1 MTLPIVKRYF
11 IAFDQHKWTGLA
23 ACLLVMGVSLVVAKQ
38 PAPPKEYR
46 AEGSLGANPPRV
58 TFSKTATD
66 IQQPVA
72 SKDIVL
78 NEEVMSAVA
87 QQAKVEVKNLSK
99 NIYVGLPKPPA
110 KGETPPP
117 PIISIN
123 FKDTNEDRAKAVVN
137 LALQESSKFSR
148 KINTTR
154 LMAIINEIEKRLPAV
169 EKELRAAESNL
180 EQYTKRE
187 GSVLLA
193 AKNGSLVKSILENQA
208 QQLSLQ
214 LQSQGIE
221 TQIASLQQRLGL
233 NPDQAYASSALSADP
248 IIANL
253 RVQIY
258 QAESQLEVLKKDLR
272 PKHPNIVQ
280 LRKQIASYEELLR
293 QRATEVIGGGGIAA
307 PLKSANQV
315 RQDSNLDPARQAL
328 ANQLV
333 AMQTQKEIL
342 QQQLKGVMQ
351 QEQKLRKE
359 YATIPNKQLEQA
371 RLQEKL
377 QLKQNLY
384 SQMQASLADAKTA
397 EAETVAS
404 WIPLGPA
411 KSSLVP
417 QEAMSPIV
425 ILLAGGL
432 VGILVGG
439 GIIFLLGSLGGVFQ
453 TMEDIRA
460 AMVQRDMAVLGILPY
475 VAIPDPELGETP
487 IILDAH
493 SPYLEPY
500 ERLRT
505 NLRRASEDPVKVIL
519 LTSVTNEEGK
529 SVSAYNMAITS
540 ARAGKRTLIV
550 EADMR
555 SPSLARSVK
564 VAPDPDAA
572 IEPLRYYGNWSD
584 CVRLVPEVENLYL
597 VPSPG
602 PVQQPAAILESSE
615 FRRLLEDVRGRFD
628 MVFIDAPA
636 LSLCND
642 TFVLEPMTDG
652 IILVARPGYTVESM
666 FSEAAEQLTESEDIT
681 FLGGII
687 NGTDI
692 PIAKTPV
699 FTEQKSI
706 ATELERE
713 TVTQQNQTE
722 PVPVPEEIKVPT
734 P

>member
-11 IAFDQHKWTGLA
+11 IAFSQHKWTGLA
-23 ACLLVMGVSLVVAKQ
+23 ACVLVTGVSVIVAKQ
-38 PAPPKEYR
+38 PAPPTEYQ
-46 AEGSLGANPPRV
+46 AEGVLIANPPTV
-58 TFSKTATD
+58 VFSKTASD

-72 SKDIVL
+72 SAKLIKNNDVIT
-78 NEEVMSAVA
+78 SVA
-87 QQAKVEVKNLSK
+87 QQAKVEVKELVK
-99 NIYVGLPKPPA
+99 KLNIGLPKPA
-110 KGETPPP
+110 GKGEAASALRITV
-117 PIISIN
+117 
-123 FKDTNEDRAKAVVN
+123 KYTDREQKRAENVVN
-137 LALQESSKFSR
+137 SVLQESSKFSR
-148 KINTTR
+148 KINTVR
-154 LMAIINEIEKRLPAV
+154 LMAIMNEINKRLPQV
-169 EKELRAAESNL
+169 EKELREAERNL

-193 AKNGSLVKSILENQA
+193 AKNGSLVQSILASQG
-208 QQLSLQ
+208 QQSAVILQ
-214 LQSQGIE
+214 LQGID

-258 QAESQLEVLKKDLR
+258 QAESQLEILKKDLR
-272 PKHPNIVQ
+272 PKHPTIIQ
-280 LRKQIASYEELLR
+280 LRKQIQSYEELLR
-293 QRATEVIGGGGIAA
+293 QRANEVIGGNGITA
-307 PLKSANQV
+307 PLKSANEV
-315 RQDSNLDPARQAL
+315 RQDSNLDPARQNL

-333 AMQTQKEIL
+333 ALQTQKETL
-342 QQQLKGVMQ
+342 QRQIQALMQ

-377 QLKQNLY
+377 QLKQNVY
-384 SQMQASLADAKTA
+384 SQMQASLADAQTA
-397 EAETVAS
+397 EAETVS
-404 WIPLGPA
+404 TWIPEG
-411 KSSLVP
+411 
-417 QEAMSPIV
+417 EAQVIKLAPETMSPMI
-425 ILLAGGL
+425 IIAAGSL
-432 VGILVGG
+432 VGIVVGG
-439 GIIFLLGSLGGVFQ
+439 AIIFLLGSLGGVFQ

-460 AMVQRDMAVLGILPY
+460 AMVQRDIAVLGILPY
-475 VAIPDPELGETP
+475 VAIADPELGETP
-487 IILDAH
+487 IILDPH

-505 NLRRASEDPVKVIL
+505 NLRRATENPVKVIL

-529 SVSAYNMAITS
+529 SVSAYNSAITS

-550 EADMR
+550 EADLR

-564 VAPDPDAA
+564 VAPDPDAS
-572 IEPLRYYGNWSD
+572 IEPLRYYSNWSD
-584 CVRLVPEVENLYL
+584 CIRLVPEVENLYL

-602 PVQQPAAILESSE
+602 PVQQPSAILESSE

-628 MVFIDAPA
+628 LVFVDAPA

-666 FSEAAEQLTESEDIT
+666 FAEAAEQLNESEDLT

-692 PIAKTPV
+692 AIAKTPL
-699 FTEQKSI
+699 FTEQQ
-706 ATELERE
+706 LM
-713 TVTQQNQTE
+713 
-722 PVPVPEEIKVPT
+722 VPEPESESLTKKEEPEPEEVKVPT
-734 P
+734 K

>member
-23 ACLLVMGVSLVVAKQ
+23 ACLLVMGASLVVAKQ
-38 PAPPKEYR
+38 PTPPKEYR
-46 AEGSLGANPPRV
+46 AEGTLGANPPRV

-72 SKDIVL
+72 SRDLVL
-78 NEEVMSAVA
+78 NEDVITSVA
-87 QQAKVEVKNLSK
+87 EQAKVDVKELSK
-99 NIYVGLPKPPA
+99 TLAVSLPKPPA
-110 KGETPPP
+110 KGETPAPP
-117 PIISIN
+117 VITIAYR
-123 FKDTNEDRAKAVVN
+123 DTNQDRAKAVIN
-137 LALQESSKFSR
+137 AALQESSQFSR
-148 KINTTR
+148 KINTVR
-154 LMAIINEIEKRLPAV
+154 LMAIINEIQKRLPNV
-169 EKELRAAESNL
+169 EKDLREAEKNL

-193 AKNGSLVKSILENQA
+193 AKNGSLVKAILDNQS

-214 LQSQGIE
+214 LQLQGIG
-221 TQIASLQQRLGL
+221 TQIVSLQQRLGL
-233 NPDQAYASSALSADP
+233 TPDQAYASSALSADP

-258 QAESQLEVLKKDLR
+258 QAESQLEIFKKDLR
-272 PKHPNIVQ
+272 PKHPNIIQ
-280 LRKQIASYEELLR
+280 LQKQIASYEELLR
-293 QRATEVIGGGGIAA
+293 QRAKEVMSGGGIAA
-307 PLKSANQV
+307 PFKSANEV
-315 RQDSNLDPARQAL
+315 RQDSSLDPARQVL

-333 AMQTQKEIL
+333 GLQTQKETM
-342 QQQLKGVMQ
+342 QQQLKAVMQ
-351 QEQKLRKE
+351 QEQRLRQE

-384 SQMQASLADAKTA
+384 SQMQASLADAQTA

-411 KSSLVP
+411 KSSELP
-417 QEAMSPIV
+417 LEAMSPIV
-425 ILLAGGL
+425 VMGAGGF
-432 VGILVGG
+432 VGIIVGG
-439 GIIFLLGSLGGVFQ
+439 AIIFLLGSLGGILQ

-460 AMVQRDMAVLGILPY
+460 AMVQRDVAVLGILPY
-475 VAIPDPELGETP
+475 VVISDPELGETP

-505 NLRRASEDPVKVIL
+505 NLRRASENPVKVIL
-519 LTSVTNEEGK
+519 LTSTTSEEGK
-529 SVSAYNMAITS
+529 SVSAYNLAITS
-540 ARAGKRTLIV
+540 ARAGKRTLII

-555 SPSLARSVK
+555 SPSLSRSVK

-572 IEPLRYYGNWSD
+572 IEPLRYYANWSD
-584 CVRLVPEVENLYL
+584 CIRLVPEVENLYL

-602 PVQQPAAILESSE
+602 PVQQPASILESSE
-615 FRRLLEDVRGRFD
+615 FRRLLDDVRGRFD

-636 LSLCND
+636 LSMCND
-642 TFVLEPMTDG
+642 ALVLEPMTDG
-652 IILVARPGYTVESM
+652 ILLVTRPGYTLESM
-666 FSEAAEQLTESEDIT
+666 FSEAAEQLTESEDIR

-699 FTEQKSI
+699 FAEPK
-706 ATELERE
+706 LM
-713 TVTQQNQTE
+713 VTE
-722 PVPVPEEIKVPT
+722 PEPEPEIFTQEKEPEPQEVKVP
-734 P
+734 

>member
-1 MTLPIVKRYF
+1 MTLPIVKRYL
-11 IAFDQHKWTGLA
+11 IAFNQHKWTGLA
-23 ACLLVMGVSLVVAKQ
+23 ACVLVTGASFVVAKQ
-38 PAPPKEYR
+38 PVPPTEYQ
-46 AEGSLGANPPRV
+46 AEGTLVANPPSIV
-58 TFSKTATD
+58 FSKTATE

-72 SKDIVL
+72 SPKLIKNNDVI
-78 NEEVMSAVA
+78 STVA
-87 QQAKVEVKNLSK
+87 QQAKVEVKQLIKKLDIS
-99 NIYVGLPKPPA
+99 LPKA
-110 KGETPPP
+110 AGKGEAAATPR
-117 PIISIN
+117 IIVR
-123 FKDTNEDRAKAVVN
+123 FTDTNEKRAQDVVN
-137 LALQESSKFSR
+137 LVLQETSKFSR

-154 LMAIINEIEKRLPAV
+154 LMAIINEINKRLPHV
-169 EKELRAAESNL
+169 EKELREAERNL

-193 AKNGSLVKSILENQA
+193 AKNGSLVQSILASQG
-208 QQLSLQ
+208 QQSALILQ
-214 LQSQGIE
+214 LQGTD

-258 QAESQLEVLKKDLR
+258 QAESQLEILKKDLR
-272 PKHPNIVQ
+272 PQHPNIIQ
-280 LRKQIASYEELLR
+280 LQKQIKSYEDLLR
-293 QRATEVIGGGGIAA
+293 QRALEVIGGNGIAA
-307 PLKSANQV
+307 PLKSANEV

-333 AMQTQKEIL
+333 ALQTQKETLI
-342 QQQLKGVMQ
+342 QQQKALL
-351 QEQKLRKE
+351 QEEQRLRRE

-377 QLKQNLY
+377 QLKQNVY
-384 SQMQASLADAKTA
+384 SQMQASLADAQTA
-397 EAETVAS
+397 EAETVTS
-404 WIPLGPA
+404 WIPEGEAQVTKLA
-411 KSSLVP
+411 K
-417 QEAMSPIV
+417 EASNPIL
-425 ILLAGGL
+425 IIGAGGL
-432 VGILVGG
+432 VGIVVGG
-439 GIIFLLGSLGGVFQ
+439 AIIFLLGSLGGIFQ

-460 AMVQRDMAVLGILPY
+460 AMVQRDIVVLGILPY
-475 VAIPDPELGETP
+475 IAIPDSELGETP
-487 IILDAH
+487 IILDPD

-505 NLRRASEDPVKVIL
+505 NLRRASEEPAKVIL
-519 LTSVTNEEGK
+519 LTSTTNEEGK
-529 SVSAYNMAITS
+529 SVSVYNLAITS

-550 EADMR
+550 EADLR

-564 VAPDPDAA
+564 VAPDPDAS

-584 CVRLVPEVENLYL
+584 CIRLVPEVENLYL

-628 MVFIDAPA
+628 LVFVDAPA

-652 IILVARPGYTVESM
+652 IILVARPGYTLESL
-666 FSEAAEQLTESEDIT
+666 FAEAAEQLNEAEDIT
-681 FLGGII
+681 LLGGII

-692 PIAKTPV
+692 AIGKTPL
-699 FTEQKSI
+699 FTEQKLM
-706 ATELERE
+706 ATEPESE
-713 TVTQQNQTE
+713 TLTE
-722 PVPVPEEIKVPT
+722 KEEPEEVKVPT
-734 P
+734 N